1 MSGEL
6 TKARKRLTGI
16 NASLKMGKYMTAAQ
30 ALNDAIVIML
40 SAPLMKSER
49 EEFVNMLSDA
59 VYALNNNKELRKVYP
74 LALSYTAGEEK
85 KLLEDIFEM
94 RKVLQEDVNEGAMRD
109 LEAIESKKR
118 ENLER
123 GQRHLDASEFE
134 QAKQTFDKLTTDF
147 AGDADLKA
155 DIADRYQKAG
165 LNEEA
170 VGYLNEAIKESP
182 ESLHL
187 YNRIGIVLRKM
198 KDFTSAEKYYMR
210 ALQITK
216 ADEFLYF
223 NLGRLYFDWQRWDKV
238 VDAAKLSLGIC
249 PDFAEAKKL
258 LVYAQKKLSEG
269 A

>member
-6 TKARKRLTGI
+6 TKARKKLNSI
-16 NASLKMGKYMTAAQ
+16 NASLKMGKYMAAAQ
-30 ALNDAIVIML
+30 ALNDAIVTVL

-49 EEFVNMLSDA
+49 DEFTSMLTDA

-74 LALSYTAGEEK
+74 LALHFAPGEER
-85 KLLEDIFEM
+85 KLLESIFEM
-94 RKVLQEDVNEGAMRD
+94 RKVLQEDVNEGAQRD
-109 LEAIESKKR
+109 LEALETKKR
-118 ENLER
+118 EDLER

-147 AGDADLKA
+147 AGDSDLKA
-155 DIADRYQKAG
+155 DIADRYHKAG

-170 VGYLNEAIKESP
+170 IGYLNDAIKESP

-198 KDFTSAEKYYMR
+198 KDFPSAEKYYMR

-223 NLGRLYFDWQRWDKV
+223 NLGRLYYDWQRWDKLIE
-238 VDAAKLSLGIC
+238 AAKQSLAIC
-249 PDFAEAKKL
+249 PDFAEAKKML
-258 LVYAQKKLSEG
+258 AFGQKKLAEE